1 GAFVPINFVI
11 VRLSTAYLHPRVLG
25 DISANLP
32 GRFQVVF
39 YLSLISIA
47 LLWITLWRY
56 EMTSK
61 HASAQLR
68 ALRRLLA
75 GDEDEALP
83 RRSAVPT
90 LSVSVESG
98 GGGNPGYVTAAYTA
112 FFALILIY
120 LAIMAGKL
128 SRIERELGELTEL
141 AARRRASGEEPDAP

>member
-1 GAFVPINFVI
+1 
-11 VRLSTAYLHPRVLG
+11 VLG

-39 YLSLISIA
+39 YLSLVSMA

-68 ALRRLLA
+68 ALKRLLA

-90 LSVSVESG
+90 LSVGAGGAGSSG
-98 GGGNPGYVTAAYTA
+98 VG
-112 FFALILIY
+112 
-120 LAIMAGKL
+120 
-128 SRIERELGELTEL
+128 
-141 AARRRASGEEPDAP
+141 AAR